1 MHFHDSLAF
10 DRSSRTQPLTRSNVL
25 FIEGFLLTSSSLIM
39 DFFSQQVSMLR
50 NILAVS
56 FAGFWLNTV
65 ASGRVYIPSD
75 FDLLDNIASRFL

>member
-1 MHFHDSLAF
+1 
-10 DRSSRTQPLTRSNVL
+10 
-25 FIEGFLLTSSSLIM
+25 
-39 DFFSQQVSMLR
+39 VSMLR